1 MEIMDKSKY
10 LMPENSGY
18 HIYAFMR
25 NSFNLTSN
33 ELTVY
38 AVIFGFSQGGQGCFF
53 GSREYLSACTG
64 ANVRTINRVLSSLT
78 EKRLILKK
86 SSITSH
92 GITNIYTVNME
103 KVKEATKKPNF
114 TKINCPETKELEN
127 QNGETNCPEWV
138 GQNVS
143 GVGQNVS
150 GVGQNVSGGETNCPT
165 YYYIKENIEDTLS
178 CPTAELDQENVMA
191 EEERERVP
199 YTSSSKPKKQEFT
212 PPTLEQVLAYIE
224 EKKLNT
230 DGEEFYDYYAGVGWI
245 SGKKKIVDWKAILR
259 QWAKKHQKEVLT
271 RTSYGYAPVEFN
283 NF

>member
-1 MEIMDKSKY
+1 MDKSKY

-38 AVIFGFSQGGQGCFF
+38 AVIFGFSQGGQGCFY

-64 ANVRTINRVLSSLT
+64 ANVRTINRVLSSLI
-78 EKRLILKK
+78 EKNLILKR

-114 TKINCPETKELEN
+114 TKIDCPETKEVEN
-127 QNGETNCPEWV
+127 QNGETNCPD
-138 GQNVS
+138 

-150 GVGQNVSGGETNCPT
+150 GVGQNVSGGRTKCPT
-165 YYYIKENIEDTLS
+165 YYYREKNI
-178 CPTAELDQENVMA
+178 
-191 EEERERVP
+191 EEREGASASPQPRPRSNVDNSTSKG
-199 YTSSSKPKKQEFT
+199 TSSTGFKKPTREEIEQYIKEKQ
-212 PPTLEQVLAYIE
+212 
-224 EKKLNT
+224 LNV
-230 DGEEFYDYYAGVGWI
+230 DGAVFYDYYESNGWYVG
-245 SGKKKIVDWKAILR
+245 KNKMKNWKASLNNWSR
-259 QWAKKHQKEVLT
+259 RESKFGQNCSKQSMAVT
-271 RTSYGYAPVEFN
+271 YAPVEFN